1 MRKRVS
7 RILAVTLATVVTV
20 TAMPSEAEAAFR
32 SFDSVPKAVSQAISQ
47 AASQKEIRYF
57 PVTLYDYD
65 QDTINQAVYQEDKAE
80 NPTTDF
86 FDMDYT
92 HLPIRMRDPN
102 SDVLPEKPIRF
113 DEMKKIA
120 AVLSKGLPHLRVDF
134 YCANGR
140 LYVGELTFYHCSG
153 FAPIQPEEW
162 AIKMGDWIK
171 LPTSK

>member
-80 NPTTDF
+80 NPTAEF
-86 FDMDYT
+86 FGVS
-92 HLPIRMRDPN
+92 IFRM
-102 SDVLPEKPIRF
+102 VLP
-113 DEMKKIA
+113 A
-120 AVLSKGLPHLRVDF
+120 AAMPPGIPGPV
-134 YCANGR
+134 C
-140 LYVGELTFYHCSG
+140 
-153 FAPIQPEEW
+153 
-162 AIKMGDWIK
+162 
-171 LPTSK
+171 

>member
-32 SFDSVPKAVSQAISQ
+32 SFGSVPKAVSQAISQ

-80 NPTTDF
+80 NP
-86 FDMDYT
+86 
-92 HLPIRMRDPN
+92 N
-102 SDVLPEKPIRF
+102 SRVLR
-113 DEMKKIA
+113 
-120 AVLSKGLPHLRVDF
+120 LSLIH
-134 YCANGR
+134 
-140 LYVGELTFYHCSG
+140 
-153 FAPIQPEEW
+153 I
-162 AIKMGDWIK
+162 
-171 LPTSK
+171 

>member
-80 NPTTDF
+80 NLF
-86 FDMDYT
+86 FEWCSRQQLC
-92 HLPIRMRDPN
+92 HLEYLDRSAD
-102 SDVLPEKPIRF
+102 DK
-113 DEMKKIA
+113 
-120 AVLSKGLPHLRVDF
+120 
-134 YCANGR
+134 
-140 LYVGELTFYHCSG
+140 
-153 FAPIQPEEW
+153 
-162 AIKMGDWIK
+162 
-171 LPTSK
+171 